1 MRLSRFTTVAL
12 MGLIGLPAS
21 PLPPLRA
28 QTTGPSPAEALPL
41 APQVKGG
48 RPRSDSSVLPPA
60 ATRLGPGLEGLAAPD
75 PLALPVKPS
84 QVRIR
89 ELRPLGLLE
98 VEQLAEV
105 NNPDLKAIALQVE
118 QAQSNL
124 RAQIA
129 LWYPNISFNVSSFPA
144 YTSGSQY
151 SSAITG
157 TGEERGTTYT
167 SIWQTQAALQVTWPL
182 IDPTRT
188 PQIAAARDSFER
200 AKNQYLIALREL
212 RLQANEVYF
221 DLQRADDQVRTFQES
236 VRASLVS
243 VRDAKARFQAGVAT
257 RLDVLRAE
265 TQLAFNQQELTSALA
280 TQAIARRTLA
290 GLLSLPQSVTPTA
303 KEPAAIVG
311 TWKPSL
317 QESIVAAYAFREE
330 LDQTLLDISIANS
343 NANFQL
349 GQVQPFLNIFNTL
362 RMGRSQGSEFVQE
375 VIPGE
380 ISWSVDNAV
389 GLNLSWNL
397 FDGGRARALYRESK
411 QRADENRYRFAQRR
425 NSIREEVEE
434 SFYTLESSNRNIATT
449 AREVVSAREALRLSR
464 LRFQAGVVTQSEVV
478 DTQRDLTRAEVSYAI
493 AITDYN
499 KALARLRRR
508 TGLDQIEL
516 CQRAALPATKPM
528 IPGVSDVPV
537 EPRPLV
543 PACRLQGS
551 TSSLPNLLD

>member
-12 MGLIGLPAS
+12 LGLIGLPAS
-21 PLPPLRA
+21 PTPASA
-28 QTTGPSPAEALPL
+28 QTVPPPAQAVPL
-41 APQVKGG
+41 APKVKGS
-48 RPRSDSSVLPPA
+48 RPKADPSVMPPA
-60 ATRLGPGLEGLAAPD
+60 ATKLAPELEGLAAPD
-75 PLALPVKPS
+75 PLSLPVQPV
-84 QVRIR
+84 QVRIQ
-89 ELRPLGLLE
+89 ELRPLSLLE
-98 VEQLAEV
+98 VEQLAEF
-105 NNPDLKAIALQVE
+105 NNPDLKAIASQVE

-129 LWYPNISFNVSSFPA
+129 LWYPNINLNINSFPSFTA
-144 YTSGSQY
+144 GSQF

-157 TGEERGTTYT
+157 TGQQRGTTYT

-212 RLQANEVYF
+212 RLQANESYF

-243 VRDAKARFQAGVAT
+243 VRDARARFQAGVAT

-290 GLLSLPQSVTPTA
+290 GLLSLPPNVTPTA

-343 NANFQL
+343 NANAQL

-362 RMGRSQGSEFVQE
+362 RTGRSRGSEFVQE
-375 VIPGE
+375 VIPDE
-380 ISWSVDNAV
+380 TSWSFDNTV
-389 GLNLSWNL
+389 GLNLTWNL

-411 QRADENRYRFAQRR
+411 QRANENRFRFAQRR

-434 SFYTLESSNRNIATT
+434 SYFTLESTNRNIATT
-449 AREVVSAREALRLSR
+449 TREVVAAREALRLSR

-493 AITDYN
+493 AVTEYN

-516 CQRAALPATKPM
+516 CQRPALPATKPV

-543 PACRLQGS
+543 PACRLQGP
-551 TSSLPNLLD
+551 TGSLPNLLD

>member
-1 MRLSRFTTVAL
+1 MAL
-12 MGLIGLPAS
+12 LGLIGLPAS
-21 PLPPLRA
+21 PLPAPA
-28 QTTGPSPAEALPL
+28 QSVAPSQAVPL
-41 APQVKGG
+41 APQVKGS
-48 RPRSDSSVLPPA
+48 RPKADATVLPPA
-60 ATRLGPGLEGLAAPD
+60 ATKLGPGLEGLAAPD

-84 QVRIR
+84 QVRIQK
-89 ELRPLGLLE
+89 LKPLGLLE

-105 NNPDLKAIALQVE
+105 NNPDLKAIGLQVE

-129 LWYPNISFNVSSFPA
+129 LWYPNINLNINSFPT

-157 TGEERGTTYT
+157 TGERRGTTYT

-182 IDPTRT
+182 IDPTRN
-188 PQIAAARDSFER
+188 PQIAAARDTFER

-212 RLQANEVYF
+212 RLLANEAYF

-243 VRDAKARFQAGVAT
+243 VRDARARFQAGVAT

-265 TQLAFNQQELTSALA
+265 TQLAFNQQELTTALA

-290 GLLSLPQSVTPTA
+290 GLLSLPQTVTPTA
-303 KEPAAIVG
+303 KEPASIVG

-343 NANFQL
+343 NANAQL

-362 RMGRSQGSEFVQE
+362 RMGRSRGSEFVPE
-375 VIPGE
+375 VIPDE
-380 ISWSVDNAV
+380 TSWSVDNTV
-389 GLNLSWNL
+389 GLNFSWNL

-411 QRADENRYRFAQRR
+411 QRADENRFRFAQRR
-425 NSIREEVEE
+425 DSIREEVEE
-434 SFYTLESSNRNIATT
+434 SYYTLESSNRNIATT

-516 CQRAALPATKPM
+516 CQRPALPATKPM

-543 PACRLQGS
+543 PACRLQGP
-551 TSSLPNLLD
+551 TGSLPNLLN